1 MLNAEFW
8 VLGAMEGIRSF
19 IAIEVPQPLQ
29 ARMGELQRELKR
41 VEADVKWVRPWSIHF
56 TLKFLGTVPEEVLEK
71 VSLAI
76 SPVISSWEPFDLRIH
91 GLGCF
96 PSSRNPRIL
105 WLGIDRGTEQI
116 SPLQEVIEKKAVEVS
131 FLPEPRPFTPHLTIG
146 RVRSF
151 KGKGALT
158 QAIEAHKNIEIGAFQ
173 AKEVFLFQSELT
185 PSGAIYT
192 KLKTF
197 SMRANH
203 V

>member
-1 MLNAEFW
+1 MLTAEFW
-8 VLGAMEGIRSF
+8 VLRTMQGIRSF
-19 IAIEVPQPLQ
+19 IAIEIPQPLQ

-41 VEADVKWVRPWSIHF
+41 VEADVTWVRPGSIHL
-56 TLKFLGTVPEEVLEK
+56 TLKFLGTVSVEVLEK
-71 VSLAI
+71 VSLAV
-76 SPVISSWEPFDLRIH
+76 SPVIATWEPFDLRIH

-96 PSSRNPRIL
+96 PSSRNPRVL
-105 WLGIDRGTEQI
+105 WLGVDRGIEQI
-116 SPLQEVIEKKAVEVS
+116 SPLQEVIEKKTLEES

-158 QAIEAHKNIEIGAFQ
+158 QAIEAHKNIEIGAFR
-173 AKEVFLFQSELT
+173 AKEVFLIKSELT

-197 SMRANH
+197 PMRANH
-203 V
+203 G

>member
-1 MLNAEFW
+1 
-8 VLGAMEGIRSF
+8 MEKIRSF
-19 IAIEVPQPLQ
+19 IAIDVPSLVLAQIGQLQ
-29 ARMGELQRELKR
+29 EELRHTK
-41 VEADVKWVRPWSIHF
+41 ADVKWVRPESIHL

-71 VSLAI
+71 ISLAI
-76 SPVISSWEPFDLRIH
+76 SPVISSWELFDLRIH

-96 PSSRNPRIL
+96 PSSRNPRVL

-116 SPLQEVIEKKAVEVS
+116 SPLQEAIEKKAVEVS
-131 FLPEPRPFTPHLTIG
+131 FPPEPRSFTPHLTIG

-158 QAIEAHKNIEIGAFQ
+158 QAIETHKNVEIGAFQ
-173 AKEVFLFQSELT
+173 AKEVFLIRSELT
-185 PSGAIYT
+185 PLGAIYT

-197 SMRANH
+197 PMRANH

>member
-41 VEADVKWVRPWSIHF
+41 VEADVKWVRPGSIHL
-56 TLKFLGTVPEEVLEK
+56 TLKFLGTVSEEVLEK

-76 SPVISSWEPFDLRIH
+76 SPVISSWEPFDLRIN

-105 WLGIDRGTEQI
+105 WLAIDRGSEQV
-116 SPLQEVIEKKAVEVS
+116 SSLQETIEKKTAAIS
-131 FLPEPRPFTPHLTIG
+131 LPSERRPFKPHLTIG
-146 RVRSF
+146 RVRSL
-151 KGKGALT
+151 KGKGALV
-158 QAIEAHKNIEIGAFQ
+158 QAIETDQNIEIGAFQ
-173 AKEVFLFQSELT
+173 AKEVILFQSELT
-185 PSGAIYT
+185 PAGAVHT
-192 KLKTF
+192 KLKIF
-197 SMRANH
+197 PMRAYH